1 MKNKPEGAQIRRVKV
16 NAENI
21 TSFKGRML
29 NTQGSESHDM
39 LYAVMPNL
47 SFTVSQD
54 RKTVFP
60 IQAAETQE
68 KLLMSDV
75 KVGVRTKTLSKM
87 K

>member
-1 MKNKPEGAQIRRVKV
+1 MKNKLEGAQIRRVKV

-29 NTQGSESHDM
+29 NTQGSKSHDT
-39 LYAVMPNL
+39 LYSVVPNL

-54 RKTVFP
+54 RKAVFP
-60 IQAAETQE
+60 VQAADTQE
-68 KLLMSDV
+68 ELLMSDI
-75 KVGVRTKTLSKM
+75 KVGIRAKTLNKM

>member
-1 MKNKPEGAQIRRVKV
+1 MNV
-16 NAENI
+16 ENI
-21 TSFKGRML
+21 TSFKGRMF

-39 LYAVMPNL
+39 LYSVVPNL

-60 IQAAETQE
+60 IQAADTQE

-75 KVGVRTKTLSKM
+75 KEGVRAKTLNKM